1 MQGEGLE
8 GQGEPIL
15 EPELPIIDPHH
26 HLWFVPEAVRA
37 AMDAETNPYFHV
49 RRRRPRY
56 LFDELLDDLRT
67 GHNVRA
73 TMFVECHSMYRPF
86 GPERFRPLG
95 EVEFVNGFAAMG
107 ASRLFGDIQVCAG
120 IIGHADL
127 TLGDAVVEVLQA
139 SVNIAGPRYRGV
151 RHVSQHD
158 PDPYFARI
166 GGATP
171 PGLLLDPRFRDG
183 FKQLERM
190 GLAFDAFL
198 YEPQLPEVLDL
209 AREFPG
215 TTIVLNHT
223 GTPLGVG
230 GYAGRREERFP
241 LWRDNIQALARC
253 ENVYL
258 KLGGLGMPVCGFDSF
273 LATPPASSERLAE
286 EWRPYIETGI
296 EAFGAARCMFE
307 SNFPT
312 ESGSCTYPV
321 LWNAFKRVAAG
332 ATADEKRQLFAG
344 VAKKAYNLS
353 VTL

>member
-223 GTPLGVG
+223 GTPSRSGATTFRRWRGARTSISSSAVSACRS
-230 GYAGRREERFP
+230 AGSTRSWRRRRRRPSVWPKNGAPISKPESKHSAP
-241 LWRDNIQALARC
+241 RDACSRAI
-253 ENVYL
+253 
-258 KLGGLGMPVCGFDSF
+258 S
-273 LATPPASSERLAE
+273 
-286 EWRPYIETGI
+286 RPSQ
-296 EAFGAARCMFE
+296 GAAPIQCFGTRSSAWPLAQPPMR
-307 SNFPT
+307 
-312 ESGSCTYPV
+312 SGSSSR
-321 LWNAFKRVAAG
+321 ASRKRP
-332 ATADEKRQLFAG
+332 TTSL
-344 VAKKAYNLS
+344 
-353 VTL
+353 